1 MRTPMLLP
9 WLASRARVSEARA
22 EILWREAM
30 RRAEETTSERGTSCY
45 WGAAL
50 ATLQELLALE
60 RWRPQTAVLWPW
72 LVLQGGIER
81 WSWFSRHWL
90 SPGLLSATCRAWR
103 LTPVGTSR

>member
-1 MRTPMLLP
+1 MILP

-30 RRAEETTSERGTSCY
+30 LRAEEMTGERSTSCC

-60 RWRPQTAVLWPW
+60 RWRPQTLMAWPW

-81 WSWFSRHWL
+81 WTWFCRHWL
-90 SPGLLSATCRAWR
+90 SPGPPSSRCRAWR
-103 LTPVGTSR
+103 LTPASTWR

>member
-22 EILWREAM
+22 AILWREAM
-30 RRAEETTSERGTSCY
+30 LRAEETTGERETSCY

-60 RWRPQTAVLWPW
+60 RWRPQTLMAWPW

-81 WSWFSRHWL
+81 GSWFCRHWL
-90 SPGLLSATCRAWR
+90 SPGLLSSTCRAWR
-103 LTPVGTSR
+103 LSPVDTPQ